1 MNFIYLSVR
10 EWSDDLW
17 KILEEAAKA
26 CWEANGKTV
35 NKVHRVPAT
44 AMFVSANLTV
54 EDVEKRLKE
63 AIRTKVVLL
72 YTGDKRLKHPNL
84 SELCEELLDAAREL
98 YKFLPS
104 LVGLG

>member
-54 EDVEKRLKE
+54 DDVEKRIKKASKPKLSFY
-63 AIRTKVVLL
+63 ILVTK
-72 YTGDKRLKHPNL
+72 G
-84 SELCEELLDAAREL
+84 
-98 YKFLPS
+98 
-104 LVGLG
+104 